1 MKNTSWFAL
10 AGALMV
16 CGLLATP
23 IRAEEMAKAEE
34 AAVAKAKTSKILK
47 VAITRNFFT
56 NFPERIIKMVMQPFP
71 EIVKKQT
78 NLPGS
83 IDLCAK
89 STDLADQLAKGEC
102 HLAVFNSHEFL
113 WARAKN
119 PNLKPLMLAENK
131 TTPLKAYLVVNKAD
145 EIKNISDLEKKEVC
159 VPGNSRPFAETFLN
173 YQCCKPGKAPK
184 EFYGSVR
191 KTDDAEEAL
200 DSLSDGKTQA
210 VLVEKAAWD
219 RYLKRKPTMAANLD
233 VLKESEDFIP
243 AVIAY
248 IPNNMPDGWS
258 DIFRKGMISAND
270 NPATSKLMM
279 LVKISSFL
287 EVPENFEAR
296 AAEMLKRYPPSGN

>member
-23 IRAEEMAKAEE
+23 MRAEEMAKAEE

-102 HLAVFNSHEFL
+102 
-113 WARAKN
+113 
-119 PNLKPLMLAENK
+119 P
-131 TTPLKAYLVVNKAD
+131 
-145 EIKNISDLEKKEVC
+145 
-159 VPGNSRPFAETFLN
+159 VPYTH
-173 YQCCKPGKAPK
+173 PK
-184 EFYGSVR
+184 LPTNFSV
-191 KTDDAEEAL
+191 
-200 DSLSDGKTQA
+200 
-210 VLVEKAAWD
+210 
-219 RYLKRKPTMAANLD
+219 
-233 VLKESEDFIP
+233 
-243 AVIAY
+243 
-248 IPNNMPDGWS
+248 
-258 DIFRKGMISAND
+258 
-270 NPATSKLMM
+270 
-279 LVKISSFL
+279 
-287 EVPENFEAR
+287 
-296 AAEMLKRYPPSGN
+296 

>member
-23 IRAEEMAKAEE
+23 MRAEEMAKAEE

-145 EIKNISDLEKKEVC
+145 EIKNISDLEKKR
-159 VPGNSRPFAETFLN
+159 GLRPREQPAFRGDLPEL
-173 YQCCKPGKAPK
+173 PM
-184 EFYGSVR
+184 
-191 KTDDAEEAL
+191 L
-200 DSLSDGKTQA
+200 QA
-210 VLVEKAAWD
+210 RQGPEGILRQRAQD
-219 RYLKRKPTMAANLD
+219 R
-233 VLKESEDFIP
+233 
-243 AVIAY
+243 
-248 IPNNMPDGWS
+248 
-258 DIFRKGMISAND
+258 
-270 NPATSKLMM
+270 
-279 LVKISSFL
+279 
-287 EVPENFEAR
+287 
-296 AAEMLKRYPPSGN
+296 